1 MSQATATRGHDP
13 QAICM
18 ACDQLGMIEWPP
30 RMIRQRFTVADD
42 KKGKPERAKTREAR
56 LAEQLRANLSKRK
69 ALVKVTKV
77 EAEKG

>member
-1 MSQATATRGHDP
+1 M
-13 QAICM
+13 
-18 ACDQLGMIEWPP
+18 
-30 RMIRQRFTVADD
+30 ADD

-69 ALVKVTKV
+69 ALVKGKKA